1 MKTMEQYRIQQIAKS
16 YPSFKPEIV
25 AYGDQ
30 ILYEME
36 MDLKAMV
43 QAISYL
49 SEYIEYRKEIRDTHT
64 FGDNTCNQALELL
77 IKRVSVY
84 SCPNNKKEEFKTK
97 TNCPL
102 KDKCKCLQ
110 DVAQHSI

>member
-1 MKTMEQYRIQQIAKS
+1 MEQYRIQQIAKS

-25 AYGDQ
+25 SYGDQ

-49 SEYIEYRKEIRDTHT
+49 SEYVEYRKSIRDTHT

-77 IKRVSVY
+77 IKRVSIY
-84 SCPNNKKEEFKTK
+84 SCPNNKKEQFKTK
-97 TNCPL
+97 ANCPL
-102 KDKCKCLQ
+102 KENCKCLQ